1 MRMNMRNS
9 RVLRQLR
16 SGHVVTSV
24 KINFNDPRVV
34 EIAAAC
40 GFDCCWL
47 DMEHV
52 PTDWKM
58 IEESIRAAK
67 IHDSDIVVRVE
78 KGSYSDYIR
87 PLETDAAG
95 IIVPHVTSKLE
106 AEKIVRM
113 TKFHP
118 VGMRPVD
125 GGNADGQYCMI
136 DFNDYLE
143 QANRQRFVCIQIED
157 VEALEQLEE
166 IIGVEGLDM
175 VFFGPGDFSQSMG
188 KPGQFTDP
196 FLVDTRKRIAEL
208 CHKHGKFAATV
219 GSPEDVA
226 GLASLGYS
234 FINIGADV
242 VGLSSYYQGLLQRS
256 KVTEK

>member
-1 MRMNMRNS
+1 MDMRNS

-16 SGHVVTSV
+16 NNHVVTSV

-34 EIAAAC
+34 EIAAAS

-67 IHDSDIVVRVE
+67 IHNTDIVVRVE

-95 IIVPHVTSKLE
+95 IIVPHVTSKQE

-118 VGMRPVD
+118 IGMRPVD

-136 DFNDYLE
+136 GFNDYLE
-143 QANRQRFVCIQIED
+143 QANRERFVCIQIED
-157 VEALEQLEE
+157 VEALEELED
-166 IIGVEGLDM
+166 IISVKGIDM
-175 VFFGPGDFSQSMG
+175 IFFGPGDFSQSMG
-188 KPGQFTDP
+188 KPGQFNDP
-196 FLVDTRKRIAEL
+196 FLLDTQKRIGNL
-208 CHKHGKFAATV
+208 CRKHGKFAATV
-219 GSPEDVA
+219 GSPEAVQ
-226 GLASLGYS
+226 GLVTLGYS

-242 VGLSSYYQGLLQRS
+242 IGLGSYFKELLQKS
-256 KVTEK
+256 MVNET